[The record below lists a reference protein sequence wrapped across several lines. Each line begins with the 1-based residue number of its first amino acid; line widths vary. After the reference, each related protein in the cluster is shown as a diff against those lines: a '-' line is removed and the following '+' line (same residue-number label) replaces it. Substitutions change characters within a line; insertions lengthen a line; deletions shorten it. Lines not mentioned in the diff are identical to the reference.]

1 MVMNLCYYK
10 KDDGNL
16 TKSISSIILD
26 HLYCYQSL
34 NGAEF
39 LFYPAVTGSNAPT
52 SKFSENKEVRWGPAA
67 RNSPIGEG

>member
-1 MVMNLCYYK
+1 MNLCYYK

-39 LFYPAVTGSNAPT
+39 LFYPAVTLPPQNLVKTKKLGGGST
-52 SKFSENKEVRWGPAA
+52 A